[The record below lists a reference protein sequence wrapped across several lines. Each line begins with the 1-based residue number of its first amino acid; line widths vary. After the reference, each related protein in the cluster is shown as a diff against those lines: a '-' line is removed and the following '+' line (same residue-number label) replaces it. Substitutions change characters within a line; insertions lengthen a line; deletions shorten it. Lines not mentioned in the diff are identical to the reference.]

1 MNTYGLVSKYLVL
14 ICLIISR
21 KQAMTIDKAREIIKQ
36 QISFG
41 SGYNRNAVRL
51 LLGEVQREHGMQ
63 AGDKLIEELNLE
75 QAFGLRPGTDFTHV
89 AH

>member
-1 MNTYGLVSKYLVL
+1 
-14 ICLIISR
+14 
-21 KQAMTIDKAREIIKQ
+21 MTIDKAREIIEQ

-51 LLGEVQREHGMQ
+51 LLGEIQRQHGPQ
-63 AGDKLIEELNLE
+63 AVDRLIEELNLE
-75 QAFGLRPGTDFTHV
+75 EVFGLRPGTDFTHV

>member
-1 MNTYGLVSKYLVL
+1 
-14 ICLIISR
+14 
-21 KQAMTIDKAREIIKQ
+21 MTIDKAREIIKQ

-51 LLGEVQREHGMQ
+51 LLGEIQREHGLQ
-63 AGDKLIEELNLE
+63 AGDQLIEELNLE
-75 QAFGLRPGTDFTHV
+75 EVFGLRPGTDFTRV